1 MNKETILNDDHD
13 GTQSIFERF
22 KHSVKT
28 KEERAMDLYKLEE
41 TLKMFS

>member
-28 KEERAMDLYKLEE
+28 KEERAMDKLEE

>member
-13 GTQSIFERF
+13 GTQNIFERF
-22 KHSVKT
+22 KKAVKT
-28 KEERAMDLYKLEE
+28 KEERAVDKLEE